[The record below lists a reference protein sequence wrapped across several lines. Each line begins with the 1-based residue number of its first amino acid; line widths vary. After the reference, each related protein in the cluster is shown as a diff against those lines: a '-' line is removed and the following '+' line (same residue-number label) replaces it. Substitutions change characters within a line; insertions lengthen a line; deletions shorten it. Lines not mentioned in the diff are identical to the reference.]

1 MLLGALLDVAAEFF
15 VFSDVLGKAGSQVP
29 WCVTSLVVGGYSL
42 AKKLTLTQDRGRRAC
57 GVHLRLRLALHV
69 N

>member
-29 WCVTSLVVGGYSL
+29 WCVTSLVVGATFS
-42 AKKLTLTQDRGRRAC
+42 RRSSRSPRTAVA
-57 GVHLRLRLALHV
+57 VHV
-69 N
+69 GFIYV